1 MSYDP
6 NSNDALFS
14 RLMNRLDNQDQTLQQ
29 ILTQVKLTNG
39 RVTAIETR
47 EAVAKGKVAV
57 VSALVSAFVGFAGWL
72 WSNR

>member
-57 VSALVSAFVGFAGWL
+57 VSALVSAVVGFMGWL